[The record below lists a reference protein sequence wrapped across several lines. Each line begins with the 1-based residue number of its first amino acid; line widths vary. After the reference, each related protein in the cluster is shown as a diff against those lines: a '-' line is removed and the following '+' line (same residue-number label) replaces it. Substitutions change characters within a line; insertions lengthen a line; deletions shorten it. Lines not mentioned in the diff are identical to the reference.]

1 MKTISGLKLRMRDH
15 FRSQKMALWLNLV
28 PDLQSAAAASYG
40 KTSGKKDAAPGHVS
54 GKYAVEKCYNPT
66 GKCVKC

>member
-1 MKTISGLKLRMRDH
+1 MRDH

-40 KTSGKKDAAPGHVS
+40 KNNVKKDPSQGQVS
-54 GKYAVEKCYNPT
+54 GNLHSK
-66 GKCVKC
+66 